1 MRRTPFATL
10 GILSALPLVLL
21 SLGVVAGCESPPPS
35 TGKSDASPS
44 QAARANVRTD
54 VETPEEEGIQD
65 PEVARLTRESEGHA
79 RRITEAIE
87 RSEAAPARPPASRP
101 VDVKWIERPAV
112 VAAPSPPEPATAQ
125 PVSVAANVVPEVQPV
140 SIETSEPAVS
150 AKATPP
156 ASPTLTRNEL
166 LRLIADDIRASSAPD
181 VVKATR
187 LASLSL
193 IDPTAHPSPEDMA
206 RLDMTQRAHVER
218 LQRTFSVFAARLA
231 ANDPFLQ
238 PDKFAEDFRR
248 ALGEQPLRISNIQLC
263 RRVKGFGIYE
273 AFETPAFL
281 SGREQPAIVYVEL
294 ENFRSDKHSSG
305 EYLVKLKQELTLYNE
320 SDGLAVWQQPA
331 VDIVDQSRN
340 ERRDFFVVQLVKL
353 PARLTVGKYRLKV
366 RMTDTQG
373 GSIDE
378 TSIPLQ
384 IIADPALVSGK
395 P

>member
-1 MRRTPFATL
+1 MRRTPFATS
-10 GILSALPLVLL
+10 GILSALAVVL
-21 SLGVVAGCESPPPS
+21 SLVFISGCESPPQS
-35 TGKSDASPS
+35 ADKNDSSPS
-44 QAARANVRTD
+44 PTARANVRTD
-54 VETPEEEGIQD
+54 VDATGEEEIQD
-65 PEVARLTRESEGHA
+65 PEVARLTQESEGHA
-79 RRITEAIE
+79 RRMVDAIE
-87 RSEAAPARPPASRP
+87 RSEAASARPPASRP

-112 VAAPSPPEPATAQ
+112 VAAPPPTEPATAE
-125 PVSVAANVVPEVQPV
+125 PVSVAANVVPEVQPA
-140 SIETSEPAVS
+140 SIEASEPVVS
-150 AKATPP
+150 AKATPS

-166 LRLIADDIRASSAPD
+166 LRLIAHDIRASNAPD

-187 LASLSL
+187 LAALSL

-206 RLDMTQRAHVER
+206 RLDVTQRTHVER
-218 LQRTFSVFAARLA
+218 LQKTFSVFAARLA

-305 EYLVKLKQELTLYNE
+305 DYVVKLKQELTLYNE

-331 VDIVDQSRN
+331 VDVVDQSRN

-384 IIADPALVSGK
+384 IVADPALVSGK